1 MSKFESFL
9 NFSTKRNY
17 ILLAL
22 ISSIVLIPLLGS
34 YPLLGQWEPHYGR
47 VVDEMFNNKSWDWFL
62 NPIYMGKENF
72 WSKPIFCFWMVFP
85 FYKIFG
91 HTELAMRIP
100 FALNGIFGVLLT
112 YFITEKLFSSKA
124 RAFWASLIMLLTPY
138 YYMIA
143 RQFMWDI
150 TTAVFL
156 FGAVGLLYL
165 GVRDNSKKYIRI
177 AYIFLGIVMLTKGLL
192 AILIPGGIFFL
203 WMIAQRDRAKAL
215 DILKKL
221 RLFEG
226 LIIFLIVS
234 GPWYIYMAIKH
245 GAPFFN
251 EFFIENH
258 FGRVAGTIHK
268 PDAPFNFYVWQIC
281 LGAFPW
287 IGLFIPAFYI
297 NVKKSEKKE
306 EELFTI
312 LSFFFIFL
320 FFTLSATKFPHY
332 IFPAIPFLAII
343 ISSLLTE
350 NMKGRGKEL
359 ILFTSLMAA
368 MTIGLITKDIGT
380 GMNYR
385 DFLYIITTHKVQ
397 NWFGRV
403 FDMRPWLYYLVP
415 PMIVSV
421 LIPLIVKALS
431 FVIKPLK
438 SKIALSL
445 KASVILFTLSA
456 FAFSAYINYNWVP
469 NMLEVFSSKKM
480 AEKFLSEKEPGDII
494 VDFDNWKNRGLTY
507 YIGTEN
513 SLVRLTKPE
522 QVAKI
527 IKSHPDNTVYITTKI
542 KKIPELRAIISSK
555 LGVPLEK
562 IMNDSVDTYKEIEL
576 LKATMKDKGKIDDAW
591 KKGVIK
597 ESDIPKNIH
606 KLGGTLGKG
615 AVEFIGYTIN
625 KTYFKQKEP
634 IKITIYYKTMKK
646 LDKNYHFFFHLDVSD
661 GALPYSIKLEAYPLK
676 GFYPATKWEPG
687 KIIKQTF
694 RTTVPSKHPGG
705 GIKIYTGLYEGSDRL
720 PVDQNK
726 FNDGQNRFILGKFRI
741 RIK

>member
-1 MSKFESFL
+1 MSKFEAFL
-9 NFSTKRNY
+9 DSGKKRNY
-17 ILLAL
+17 VLLAL
-22 ISSIVLIPLLGS
+22 ISSIVLLPLLGS

-47 VVDEMFNNKSWDWFL
+47 VVDEMFRNNSWDWFL
-62 NPIYMGKENF
+62 NPIYLGKENF

-91 HTELAMRIP
+91 HSELAMRIP

-112 YFITEKLFSSKA
+112 YYITEKMFSSKA
-124 RAFWASLIMLLTPY
+124 RAFWAALIMLLTPY
-138 YYMIA
+138 YYMIS

-150 TTAVFL
+150 TTTVFL

-165 GVRDNSKKYIRI
+165 GIRDVNKKYTRV
-177 AYIFLGIVMLTKGLL
+177 AYVFLGIVMLTKGLM

-203 WMIAQRDRAKAL
+203 WMIVQKDRAKAI

-234 GPWYIYMAIKH
+234 GPWYLYMAIKH
-245 GAPFFN
+245 GMPFFK

-258 FGRVAGTIHK
+258 FGRVAGTIDK
-268 PDAPFNFYVWQIC
+268 PDAPFEFYVWQLC

-332 IFPAIPFLAII
+332 IFPAIPFFAII
-343 ISSLLTE
+343 VASIFSE
-350 NMKGRGKEL
+350 HIKGKGSEL
-359 ILFTSLMAA
+359 ILFTSMMGA
-368 MTIGLITKDIGT
+368 MTLGLITKDIGT

-403 FDMRPWLYYLVP
+403 FDMRPWLYYLIP
-415 PMIVSV
+415 PIILSV
-421 LIPLIVKALS
+421 LLPLVVKSLS

-438 SKIALSL
+438 TKVECSL
-445 KASVILFTLSA
+445 KASAILFALSA

-469 NMLEVFSSKKM
+469 NMLEVFSSQKM
-480 AEKFLSEKEPGDII
+480 AEKFLSEKKPGDII
-494 VDFDNWKNRGLTY
+494 IDFDNWKNRGLIY

-513 SLVRLTKPE
+513 NLLRLTRPE
-522 QVAKI
+522 QVAKTI
-527 IKSHPDNTVYITTKI
+527 ETHPENTVYITTKI
-542 KKIPELRAIISSK
+542 NKIPELRAIISSK
-555 LGVPLEK
+555 PGIPLER
-562 IMNDSVDTYKEIEL
+562 IMDDEVDTYKEIEL
-576 LKATMKDKGKIDDAW
+576 LKASMKDKDKMDDSW
-591 KKGVIK
+591 KKGLIQ
-597 ESDIPKNIH
+597 ESDIPKNIN
-606 KLGGTLGKG
+606 KLGGTLGNG
-615 AVEFIGYTIN
+615 SVEFIGYTIN
-625 KTYFKQKEP
+625 KTYFKQSEP
-634 IKITIYYKTMKK
+634 IEITLYYKTMKK
-646 LDKNYHFFFHLDVSD
+646 LDSNYHFFFHLDVAD
-661 GALPYSIKLEAYPLK
+661 GALPYSIKLDEYPLK
-676 GFYPATKWEPG
+676 GFYPATKWEEG
-687 KIIKQTF
+687 TIVKQTF
-694 RTTVPSKHPGG
+694 ETDVPSKHPGG
-705 GIKIYTGLYEGSDRL
+705 GIKIYGGLYEGGNRL
-720 PVDQNK
+720 PVDQDN
-726 FNDGQNRFILGKFRI
+726 FNDGENRFILGQFRI